1 MITPSAGT
9 KYGRHQVSFLTLVAS
24 TCIAVGTRPQS
35 GSSPRKKTGLSAL
48 STELINTYK
57 VTPFVLSP
65 RPSPSA
71 RTARSGSTATGPTT
85 CFREPE
91 ALQQDLHTARAQI
104 NELVYERKVLKTK
117 TCALEEELRKMD
129 ARYEELL
136 SINIIT
142 RTAST
147 SLVGSSAEIPE
158 DKTIR
163 NLRLALKNLTRRSKE
178 QEKEIAELKES
189 TRFNKLY
196 QKEQECIALF
206 QETLKLRHALSNART
221 TTPTTPTTSTKP
233 EPEIELNDLRNRLA
247 LEEQERKSLEGACRK
262 LQSDNAALTTQLG
275 EAESKCRLSQLVIDE
290 AEHRW
295 RSDGERE
302 RTALRTANHELEA
315 RIQRLDTEHREAESA
330 ARDVETKLARDLAA
344 ARKELDAKNQAAAK
358 LKESVEHSTKLLADA
373 ELRGEELEVQVVS
386 WRTEVEELVS
396 ALESAQEQ
404 LSEVQRKRDEHAQS
418 DNREVDELKSALTA
432 AKSQFDEH
440 VRQSEA
446 ERAKQAQEAEEG
458 ARALA
463 HAESQIEEQQRQLEE
478 TSQIRAN
485 EVNEAAALAAQSD
498 KYRQDLE
505 EMQQRNNEL
514 ETLVETL
521 RTAQEGSTT
530 YSPKRSASVQS
541 LKNVVV
547 TNTSS
552 LPSESRPGSRSR
564 VNVSAPVK
572 KATAAAAAAVEPS
585 RSTADPPPTPTPAPE
600 PQPSQEDDFRV
611 HHLSRAVST
620 EFFEKQV
627 QIDAAIA
634 IQAAAR
640 GYLVRRSL
648 PPAYKRRRHAQS
660 PSVASN

>member
-1 MITPSAGT
+1 MRNSPSA
-9 KYGRHQVSFLTLVAS
+9 L
-24 TCIAVGTRPQS
+24 GTRPQS

-48 STELINTYK
+48 STELVNTYK

-71 RTARSGSTATGPTT
+71 RTARCGSTATAT

-147 SLVGSSAEIPE
+147 SLVGSSVEIPE

-221 TTPTTPTTSTKP
+221 TTPTTPTTATKA
-233 EPEIELNDLRNRLA
+233 EPETELNDLRHRLA
-247 LEEQERKSLEGACRK
+247 VEEQERKSLEGTCRK

-275 EAESKCRLSQLVIDE
+275 EAESKCRLSQLVLDE

-302 RTALRTANHELEA
+302 RTALRTANNELEA
-315 RIQRLDTEHREAESA
+315 RIERLHAEHREAESA

-344 ARKELDAKNQAAAK
+344 ARKKLDAKNQAAAK
-358 LKESVEHSTKLLADA
+358 LKESAEHSTKLLADA
-373 ELRGEELEVQVVS
+373 ERRGEELEVQVVS

-418 DNREVDELKSALTA
+418 DSREVDELKSALTA

-440 VRQSEA
+440 VRKSEA
-446 ERAKQAQEAEEG
+446 ERAQQAQEAEEG

-485 EVNEAAALAAQSD
+485 EVNEAAALAEQSD

-505 EMQQRNNEL
+505 EMRQRNEEL
-514 ETLVETL
+514 ETLVKTL
-521 RTAQEGSTT
+521 RTAQEESTT

-541 LKNVVV
+541 LKNVLV

-552 LPSESRPGSRSR
+552 PPSESRPGSRSR

-572 KATAAAAAAVEPS
+572 KATAAAAAVIAAVEPS
-585 RSTADPPPTPTPAPE
+585 RSTADPPPTPTPTPAP
-600 PQPSQEDDFRV
+600 PQAPQEDDFRV

-620 EFFEKQV
+620 EFFEKQMQV
-627 QIDAAIA
+627 DAAIA

-648 PPAYKRRRHAQS
+648 PPAYKRRRHAQT
-660 PSVASN
+660 PSVAF

>member
-1 MITPSAGT
+1 MRSSPS
-9 KYGRHQVSFLTLVAS
+9 
-24 TCIAVGTRPQS
+24 AVGTRPQS
-35 GSSPRKKTGLSAL
+35 GSSPRKKTGLSSL
-48 STELINTYK
+48 SNELVNTYK

-71 RTARSGSTATGPTT
+71 RTARSGSTGTAT

-189 TRFNKLY
+189 MRFNKLY

-221 TTPTTPTTSTKP
+221 ATPTTPTTATKP
-233 EPEIELNDLRNRLA
+233 EPETELDDLRHRLA
-247 LEEQERKSLEGACRK
+247 VEEQERKSLEGTCRK

-275 EAESKCRLSQLVIDE
+275 EAESKCRLSQLVLDE

-302 RTALRTANHELEA
+302 RTALRSANQELEA
-315 RIQRLDTEHREAESA
+315 RIARLDAEHREAESA

-344 ARKELDAKNQAAAK
+344 ARKELDAKNQAAAR
-358 LKESVEHSTKLLADA
+358 LEESAEKSTKLLADA
-373 ELRGEELEVQVVS
+373 ERRGEELEGQVVS

-404 LSEVQRKRDEHAQS
+404 LSKVQRKRDEHAQS
-418 DNREVDELKSALTA
+418 DSREVDELKSALAA

-485 EVNEAAALAAQSD
+485 EVNEAAALAKQSD
-498 KYRQDLE
+498 KYRHDLQ
-505 EMQQRNNEL
+505 EMQQRNEEL
-514 ETLVETL
+514 EALVKTL
-521 RTAQEGSTT
+521 RTAQEESPT

-552 LPSESRPGSRSR
+552 PPSESRPGSRSR

-572 KATAAAAAAVEPS
+572 KATAAAEEPS
-585 RSTADPPPTPTPAPE
+585 RSTADPPPRPTTTPAPA
-600 PQPSQEDDFRV
+600 PQQPPQEDDFRV

-620 EFFEKQV
+620 EFFEKQMQV
-627 QIDAAIA
+627 DAAIA
-634 IQAAAR
+634 IQAVAR

-648 PPAYKRRRHAQS
+648 PPAYKRRRHAQT
-660 PSVASN
+660 PSVAS

>member
-1 MITPSAGT
+1 MRNSPTAVVGARP
-9 KYGRHQVSFLTLVAS
+9 HAS
-24 TCIAVGTRPQS
+24 
-35 GSSPRKKTGLSAL
+35 SSPRKKTGHISAL
-48 STELINTYK
+48 SSELVNTYK
-57 VTPFVLSP
+57 VAPFVPTRPRSSP
-65 RPSPSA
+65 SSA
-71 RTARSGSTATGPTT
+71 RTARSAHSSSSAATTTTAT

-136 SINIIT
+136 SIN
-142 RTAST
+142 
-147 SLVGSSAEIPE
+147 
-158 DKTIR
+158 TIR

-196 QKEQECIALF
+196 LKEQECIALF
-206 QETLKLRHALSNART
+206 QETLKLRHALSNTRT
-221 TTPTTPTTSTKP
+221 ATTPTMAKP
-233 EPEIELNDLRNRLA
+233 EAEAELDALQHKLA
-247 LEEQERKSLEGACRK
+247 AEEQERKLLEGTCRK

-275 EAESKCRLSQLVIDE
+275 EAESKRRLSQLVLDE

-302 RTALRTANHELEA
+302 RTALRSTIQELET
-315 RIQRLDTEHREAESA
+315 RLERMKIEHGETESER
-330 ARDVETKLARDLAA
+330 RDADTKLMRELTNVWT
-344 ARKELDAKNQAAAK
+344 ELDAKKQAAAK
-358 LKESVEHSTKLLADA
+358 LEGKVKELERLL
-373 ELRGEELEVQVVS
+373 EISGRRGDELEVQLGS

-404 LSEVQRKRDEHAQS
+404 LSERQRQRDERAHS
-418 DNREVDELKSALTA
+418 DTSEVDQLKSALATA
-432 AKSQFDEH
+432 KIQLDEH
-440 VRQSEA
+440 IRRAEA
-446 ERAKQAQEAEEG
+446 ERAKQAQEAEDA

-463 HAESQIEEQQRQLEE
+463 HAESQVEEHQRQHEE

-485 EVNEAAALAAQSD
+485 EVNEAASLSQQSD

-505 EMQQRNNEL
+505 EMRQRNEEL
-514 ETLVETL
+514 ETLVKTL
-521 RTAQEGSTT
+521 RTAAAAEESTTT

-552 LPSESRPGSRSR
+552 PPLPPPPSSSSSSSSRSGSRSR
-564 VNVSAPVK
+564 VNVSVPVK
-572 KATAAAAAAVEPS
+572 KATATATAAAAQEEALPHN
-585 RSTADPPPTPTPAPE
+585 ADDPPPAPAAVP
-600 PQPSQEDDFRV
+600 PPQEDDFRV

-627 QIDAAIA
+627 QVDAAIA

-648 PPAYKRRRHAQS
+648 PPAYKRRRHAPT
-660 PSVASN
+660 PSIALEPADA